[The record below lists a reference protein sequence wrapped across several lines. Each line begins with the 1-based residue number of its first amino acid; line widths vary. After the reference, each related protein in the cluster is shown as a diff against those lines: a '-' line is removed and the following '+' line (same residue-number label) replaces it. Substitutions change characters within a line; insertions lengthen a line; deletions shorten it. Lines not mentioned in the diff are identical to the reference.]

1 MPRPVLAPYICPKCL
16 YTTKRRDSMRGHMF
30 SLKGTCVR
38 HPNGGIAEDLTDE
51 IREMVMKDHRY
62 FPPDPARRA
71 APPPTVQAAPAAPA
85 KMNKATISLAL
96 KEAVWAKFFT
106 NNERSGPCVCCKA
119 NIITLFNH
127 HCGHVV
133 AESMGGATSIDNLR
147 PICRTCNLSMG
158 TRHMDEFQATLFPQ
172 N

>member
-1 MPRPVLAPYICPKCL
+1 
-16 YTTKRRDSMRGHMF
+16 MRGHLF
-30 SLKGTCVR
+30 SLKGVCVR
-38 HPNGGIAEDLTDE
+38 HPEGGIAEEITDE
-51 IREMVMKDHRY
+51 IKEMVMKDHRY
-62 FPPDPARRA
+62 FPPDPARSVA
-71 APPPTVQAAPAAPA
+71 HPTVHAAPA
-85 KMNKATISLAL
+85 KMSKATISLAL

-119 NIITLFNH
+119 NTITLFNH

-133 AESMGGATSIDNLR
+133 AEAMGGATSIDNLR

-158 TRHMDEFQATLFPQ
+158 TRNMDEFQATLFSQ